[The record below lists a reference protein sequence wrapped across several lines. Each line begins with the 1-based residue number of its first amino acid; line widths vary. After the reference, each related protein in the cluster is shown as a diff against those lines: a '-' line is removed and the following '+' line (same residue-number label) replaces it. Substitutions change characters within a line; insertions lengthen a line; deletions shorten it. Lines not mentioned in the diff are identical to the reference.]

1 MAPRRSEIRKR
12 AELFEGDIGATDLE
26 LVERAVRIITE
37 RGYELATPAEA
48 RDMLGLEQ
56 LDTVPA

>member
-1 MAPRRSEIRKR
+1 
-12 AELFEGDIGATDLE
+12 

-37 RGYELATPAEA
+37 LGYELATPAEA